1 MSGRVSAAGN
11 NGPLRKT
18 ASKRIE
24 RIAESITQIK
34 VQSLKIVQA
43 SPQKTDKYHVKQ
55 LQLFILFALLATG
68 CVTKKIAVE
77 PESVRTIQSDMF
89 PKDLSRAEYY
99 EQMAIAYS
107 LDNQVEKAIENFRL
121 SILHN
126 PKRASA
132 FINLSDEYRKA
143 NRNHLALVELSE
155 AHKLEP
161 GNLEI
166 LKKTGDLYLAAKI
179 YSKARETYQLM
190 LQKNSKFEEAKWALF
205 YLYKI
210 EKKYSDALN
219 MLAGINKDSTND
231 FKIMFEKAMLY
242 KLTRE
247 DELYVSNLTLAYEM
261 NPRDRQIVL
270 EYTGFAYSQ
279 KKFKD
284 STAALLKYSDTKEF
298 DFEISQN
305 LSYSAVQSENYEIA
319 MREYSKQRPLT
330 YDARL
335 IDLKKAHVHYLMGE
349 LNNAEKL
356 YLSLLKQEENE
367 EARFF
372 LAQIYISQDKS
383 EDAAFILSKIP
394 VSSEYFGDAK
404 VRLALYS
411 KHKGL
416 PDDAVNIIRSAYIQR
431 PDSLP
436 IYKTYADFLI
446 ELNRYVESVALL
458 EKGIKLFPNDEELRL
473 KMAFLHYR
481 LNNQRAF
488 KKEIFAALKINSE
501 SAAVYS
507 MLAELW
513 YLKNKKPEEVI
524 YFVKKAVQL
533 KSDNKNVKPLLAW
546 ALMQLDH
553 STEAVALFEE
563 FFEENPKESFFA
575 RSLSTVYSRGD
586 VNKKSQALA
595 ELATAL
601 ESSDSLKSRF
611 IFNARTQQVQDED
624 YKLSPTRLP
633 ASLENK

>member
-1 MSGRVSAAGN
+1 
-11 NGPLRKT
+11 
-18 ASKRIE
+18 
-24 RIAESITQIK
+24 
-34 VQSLKIVQA
+34 
-43 SPQKTDKYHVKQ
+43 
-55 LQLFILFALLATG
+55 
-68 CVTKKIAVE
+68 
-77 PESVRTIQSDMF
+77 MF

-99 EQMAIAYS
+99 EQMGIAYS

-132 FINLSDEYRKA
+132 YLNLSDEYRKA

-179 YSKARETYQLM
+179 YSKARDTYQLM

-219 MLAGINKDSTND
+219 MLAGINKDSSND
-231 FKIMFEKAMLY
+231 FKITFEKAMLY

-270 EYTGFAYSQ
+270 EYATLAYLQ
-279 KKFKD
+279 KRFKD
-284 STAALLKYSDTKEF
+284 STSALLKYSDTKEF

-305 LSYSAVQSENYEIA
+305 LSYSAVQSENYDIA
-319 MREYSKQRPLT
+319 MREYNKQRPLT
-330 YDARL
+330 FDARL

-349 LNNAEKL
+349 LDSAEKI
-356 YLSLLKQEENE
+356 YLSLLKQQESE
-367 EARFF
+367 EARFY

-394 VSSEYFGDAK
+394 VSSDYFGDAK

-411 KHKGL
+411 RHKGQH
-416 PDDAVNIIRSAYIQR
+416 DDAVNIVRTAYLQR
-431 PDSLP
+431 PDLLP
-436 IYKTYADFLI
+436 LYKTYADFLI
-446 ELNRYVESVALL
+446 ELNRYVETVALL
-458 EKGIKLFPNDEELRL
+458 EKGIKLFPTDEELRL

-481 LNNQRAF
+481 LNNPRSF
-488 KKEIFAALKINSE
+488 KREIFEALKINPQ
-501 SAAVYS
+501 SASAYS

-524 YFVKKAVQL
+524 YFAEKAMQL
-533 KSDNKNVKPLLAW
+533 KSENKNVKPLMAW

-563 FFEENPKESFFA
+563 FYEENPKESFFA
-575 RSLSTVYSRGD
+575 RSLSTVYGRGD
-586 VNKKSQALA
+586 VKEKSQALA
-595 ELATAL
+595 EVATVL

-611 IFNARTQQVQDED
+611 IFKSKTQQVQDDD
-624 YKLSPTRLP
+624 YKQNPTRLP

>member
-1 MSGRVSAAGN
+1 M
-11 NGPLRKT
+11 
-18 ASKRIE
+18 
-24 RIAESITQIK
+24 
-34 VQSLKIVQA
+34 
-43 SPQKTDKYHVKQ
+43 KQ
-55 LQLFILFALLATG
+55 LHLFILFALLATG
-68 CVTKKIAVE
+68 CATKKTVVE
-77 PESVRTIQSDMF
+77 QESVRTIQSDMF
-89 PKDLSRAEYY
+89 PKDISRAEYY
-99 EQMAIAYS
+99 EQMGIAYS
-107 LDNQVEKAIENFRL
+107 LDSQIEKAIENFRL

-126 PKRASA
+126 PKRVSA
-132 FINLSDEYRKA
+132 FVHLSDEYRKT

-161 GNLEI
+161 GNLDI
-166 LKKTGDLYLAAKI
+166 LKRTGDLYLSAKI

-210 EKKYSDALN
+210 EKKYPDAMS

-231 FKIMFEKAMLY
+231 FKIAFEKAMLY
-242 KLTRE
+242 KLTKE
-247 DELYVSNLTLAYEM
+247 DELYISNLTLAYEL
-261 NPRDRQIVL
+261 NPRDRQILL
-270 EYTGFAYSQ
+270 EYASLAYSQ

-298 DFEISQN
+298 DVEISQN
-305 LSYSAVQSENYEIA
+305 LSYSAVQSENYDIA
-319 MREYSKQRPLT
+319 MREYGKQRPLT

-335 IDLKKAHVHYLMGE
+335 IDLKKAHVFYLMGE
-349 LNNAEKL
+349 LENAEKL

-367 EARFF
+367 EARFY

-394 VSSEYFGDAK
+394 VSSDYFGHAK

-416 PDDAVNIIRSAYIQR
+416 ADDAVNTIRMAYLQR
-431 PDSLP
+431 PDLLP

-446 ELNRYVESVALL
+446 ELNRYVETVALL

-481 LNNQRAF
+481 LNNSRAF
-488 KKEIFAALKINSE
+488 KREIFAALRINPE
-501 SAAVYS
+501 SASVYS

-524 YFVKKAVQL
+524 YFAKKAMQL
-533 KSDNKNVKPLLAW
+533 KSENKNVKPLLAW

-563 FFEENPKESFFA
+563 FYEENPKESFFA
-575 RSLSTVYSRGD
+575 RSLSTVYGRGD
-586 VNKKSQALA
+586 VREKSRALA
-595 ELATAL
+595 EVATVL

-611 IFNARTQQVQDED
+611 IFKSKTQQVQAID
-624 YKLSPTRLP
+624 YKVSPTRLP